1 MHACSAAVAAASS
14 GATVVANDAT
24 APLTGTASLVCAN
37 GAWSQQTSS
46 PASCAPAPFIPIS
59 LDNGGWFTGFAVHSS
74 GRAYG
79 YGDVYG
85 TFRSD
90 DGGMNWRYLQH
101 SMTVA
106 DDFVS
111 GMAVAHDD
119 ADTVVFRTPS
129 RLWKSVNGGGEWTPL
144 LQDMKNSLVR
154 GATPV
159 IFHPSNSQEIWL
171 VGTRKDLAG
180 SLWRSTDGGTSWTSQ
195 GTSTFEQVE
204 ATTVYI
210 RPEFPDQV
218 FVGTEAGLYVSTDRG
233 TNWSLVPVPILA
245 PRAGQP
251 VITQQPKVKAI
262 VRRADG
268 VGYFVAS
275 GYVPDTEQFNY
286 NNGGYRLTA
295 SDWRDPD
302 TYSAVRTVSW
312 WSGWGPSTA
321 TVLADGSFV
330 SGGYGERQNEITATQ
345 LADVQRISTDG
356 GLTWWPLESYL
367 VGPVRPIWS
376 RPLPAVPDAAVR
388 AGGGRDMVV
397 QDPSRPTR
405 WFMTGGA
412 QLVVSNDSG
421 RTWQYPQ
428 EGIAGTMTYKTRFAS
443 NNRSIA
449 MIPSSDRGAF
459 IVRDGGLSGKASEN
473 SYRALQR
480 LFTVHEVMSI
490 DGQTII
496 AAGVDQTSNET
507 RIEKSTDGGATWRV
521 LDLSNSGLP
530 YNKEGI
536 TRSSMSLTNPDEFV
550 VVLGKVGGDDLVWRT
565 TDGGRSFVQSSGLP
579 NDLSTGMRYHAANA
593 FLERDGQLPNV
604 LYFAA
609 HTRTDLGSVAQNG
622 AVFRSVDGGRSWQ
635 PSRGPVSRGA
645 WIADLAVDPSQP
657 GRLWVAANGAR
668 TSTNGGDSWSR
679 VGDFTSVSLV
689 DASGG
694 RVAVWGRRP
703 GDTFN
708 KLYYSPDNGVNWIEK
723 TTPAYRLP
731 WIQFIAVDPVV
742 PGKIWV
748 NRLSAMVV
756 N

>member
-1 MHACSAAVAAASS
+1 VAAAAS
-14 GATVVANDAT
+14 GATVLASDTT

-37 GAWSQQTSS
+37 GAWSRQSAS
-46 PASCAPAPFIPIS
+46 PASCAPPPFIPIS
-59 LDNGGWFTGFAVHSS
+59 LDNGGWFSGFAVHGS
-74 GRAYG
+74 GRVYG

-101 SMTVA
+101 GLTVA

-119 ADTVVFRTPS
+119 ADKVLFRTER
-129 RLWKSVNGGGEWTPL
+129 RLWKSINGGGQWTPL
-144 LQDMKNSLVR
+144 LEDLRTGLVR

-171 VGTRKDLAG
+171 VGNRLDLAG
-180 SLWRSTDGGTSWTSQ
+180 SLWRSTNGGTSWSPV
-195 GTSTFEQVE
+195 GASTFSQHK
-204 ATTVYI
+204 ALTVYI

-218 FVGTEAGLYVSTDRG
+218 FVGTEDGLYVSANRG
-233 TNWSLVPVPILA
+233 TTWSPVPVPLA
-245 PRAGQP
+245 SPDNVADQP
-251 VITQQPKVKAI
+251 AVTGI

-268 VGYFVAS
+268 VTYFASS
-275 GYVPDTEQFNY
+275 GYVNGTETFNP
-286 NNGGYRLTA
+286 NNGGYRVTA
-295 SDWRDPD
+295 TDWRTPS
-302 TYSAVRTVSW
+302 TYRPVRTVAW
-312 WSGWGPSTA
+312 WRGWGPTNA

-330 SGGYGERQNEITATQ
+330 TGGDGTRQLEITPTQ
-345 LADVQRISTDG
+345 LADVQRISSDG
-356 GLTWWPLESYL
+356 GLTWRPLESYL

-376 RPLPAVPDAAVR
+376 PALPAVPDNALR
-388 AGGGRDMVV
+388 ARGGRDMVV

-443 NNRSIA
+443 GNRSIA
-449 MIPSSDRGAF
+449 MIPSSDRGTF
-459 IVRDGGLSGKASEN
+459 MVRDGGLSGRASEN
-473 SYRALQR
+473 SFRTLQT
-480 LFTVHEVMSI
+480 LFTVHDVMSI
-490 DGQTII
+490 DGQTIV
-496 AAGVDQTSNET
+496 AAGVEQGANRT
-507 RIEKSTDGGATWRV
+507 RIEKSTDGGVSWRV
-521 LDLSNSGLP
+521 LDLAGSGLP
-530 YNKEGI
+530 ANREGI
-536 TRSSMSLTNPDEFV
+536 TRSSMSLTNPDEYV
-550 VVLGKVGGDDLVWRT
+550 VVLGKVGGDVMWYT
-565 TDGGRSFVQSSGLP
+565 TNGGRTFSRSSGLP
-579 NDLSTGMRYHAANA
+579 TNLDTGSRYHPEHA
-593 FLERDGQLPNV
+593 FIERDGRLADV
-604 LYFAA
+604 VYFASRGGND
-609 HTRTDLGSVAQNG
+609 T
-622 AVFRSVDGGRSWQ
+622 VFRSIDGGRSWQ

-645 WIADLAVDPSQP
+645 WISDLSVDPSQA
-657 GRLWVAANGAR
+657 GRLWVVANGVR
-668 TSTNGGDSWSR
+668 TSTNGGDTWSR

-708 KLYYSPDNGVNWIEK
+708 KLYYSPDNGANWIEK

-731 WIQFIAVDPVV
+731 WINYVAVDPVV